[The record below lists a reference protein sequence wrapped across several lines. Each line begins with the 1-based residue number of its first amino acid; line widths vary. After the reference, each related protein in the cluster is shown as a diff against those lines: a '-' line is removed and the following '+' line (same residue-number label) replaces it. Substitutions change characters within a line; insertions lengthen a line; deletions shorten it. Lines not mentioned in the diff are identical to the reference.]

1 MALRKLGG
9 RQMKSRRIKANSLL
23 GQRVTLNVSHP
34 ELLSP
39 IALEGVLV
47 KKSSDAPYTLRGTE
61 AKIPLTYAII
71 NPADK
76 IIDVDLSECAFA
88 GHFIYGYRESQR
100 RALA

>member
-23 GQRVTLNVSHP
+23 GERVTLNVSHP
-34 ELLSP
+34 ELISP
-39 IALEGVLV
+39 ITLEGVLV
-47 KKSSDAPYTLRGTE
+47 KRSSDAPYTLRGTE
-61 AKIPLTYAII
+61 AKIPLTYARI
-71 NPADK
+71 NPSDR
-76 IIDVDLSECAFA
+76 IIDVNLSECAFA